1 MPECRRLTRRNA
13 AEARWAN
20 RASRFLIDSMRGCV
34 FGFFVKNMRAR
45 DRSLARYPGF
55 EEYRASTGLLFP
67 KLIR

>member
-1 MPECRRLTRRNA
+1 MPECRRLTRRKA

-20 RASRFLIDSMRGCV
+20 RASRFLIDSMRA
-34 FGFFVKNMRAR
+34 K

-67 KLIR
+67 KVF